1 MGVVYKALD
10 PLIGR
15 TVAVKT
21 MRLEEMGGNTPR
33 PELLARFHTETRAAG
48 LLSHPNI
55 VVIYD
60 AGSDEDLFYIT
71 MEYVAGRS
79 LLAMM
84 EERQAFPMP
93 RLLRLMEQAC
103 KALDYAHQHNIV
115 HRDVKPANILLGEL
129 DTVKIT
135 DFGTAKILELGGTQ
149 TGHIIG
155 TPSTCRRNR

>member
-1 MGVVYKALD
+1 MQEEIGRGAMGVVYKAVD

-15 TVAVKT
+15 TVAIKT
-21 MRLEEMGGNTPR
+21 MRLEDMGGTTPK
-33 PELLARFHTETRAAG
+33 PELLNRFHIETRAAG

-60 AGSDEDLFYIT
+60 AGADGDVFYIT

-79 LLAMM
+79 LQAMM
-84 EERQAFPMP
+84 DEEQAFPLP

-103 KALDYAHQHNIV
+103 RALDYAHQRNIV

-135 DFGTAKILELGGTQ
+135 DFGTAKIL
-149 TGHIIG
+149 
-155 TPSTCRRNR
+155 